1 MKYSDVILTPELEKQ
16 LYFEHLKIHS
26 EICSFDPDPKLQ
38 EQLSLEYPESLDG
51 VSRDIKSKWLQMI
64 LIIELEN
71 SFEHMYHC
79 EMKEM
84 ILIPE
89 PKQLIVQVP

>member
-1 MKYSDVILTPELEKQ
+1 MKYSDVILIPDLEKQ

-51 VSRDIKSKWLQMI
+51 VSRDIKSKWLQMM

-71 SFEHMYHC
+71 F
-79 EMKEM
+79 
-84 ILIPE
+84 I
-89 PKQLIVQVP
+89 

>member
-1 MKYSDVILTPELEKQ
+1 
-16 LYFEHLKIHS
+16 
-26 EICSFDPDPKLQ
+26 
-38 EQLSLEYPESLDG
+38 
-51 VSRDIKSKWLQMI
+51 MI

-89 PKQLIVQVP
+89 PKQLIVQVPLWIHWNVLVWFWSLIKRKFSNAMNCELSIEMFSFDPDP